1 MQPVILFIIIFI
13 GNIITVVILPIITVS
28 TVIGIVSNISDK
40 VQIGKISKFLK
51 SSVVWVLGT
60 AITIFVG
67 VLSLEG
73 TLTSSVDG
81 LSAKG
86 IKAVAANVIPV
97 LGKALSDSVD
107 TVLGCTILL
116 KNAVG
121 VVGMLVLVSICI
133 MPIIKL
139 SVLTISYNLTT
150 AIAEPI
156 ADKRIVKLLE
166 QITGT
171 FKLLLAV
178 TFFVSILLIIGLAL
192 TLKISNAGMMYR

>member
-1 MQPVILFIIIFI
+1 MLFIIIFI
-13 GNIITVVILPIITVS
+13 GNIITIAILPIITVS
-28 TVIGIVSNISDK
+28 TIIGIVSNISDK

-51 SSVVWVLGT
+51 SSVIWVLGT
-60 AITIFVG
+60 AITIFIG

-121 VVGMLVLVSICI
+121 VVGMVVIVSICI
-133 MPIIKL
+133 IPIIKL

-192 TLKISNAGMMYR
+192 TLKISNTGMMYR

>member
-1 MQPVILFIIIFI
+1 M
-13 GNIITVVILPIITVS
+13 S
-28 TVIGIVSNISDK
+28 TIIGIVSNISDK

-51 SSVVWVLGT
+51 SSVIWVLGT
-60 AITIFVG
+60 AITIFIG

-86 IKAVAANVIPV
+86 IKAVTANVIPV

-121 VVGMLVLVSICI
+121 VVGMVVIVSICI
-133 MPIIKL
+133 IPIIKL

-192 TLKISNAGMMYR
+192 TLKISNTGMMYR

>member
-1 MQPVILFIIIFI
+1 MI
-13 GNIITVVILPIITVS
+13 
-28 TVIGIVSNISDK
+28 
-40 VQIGKISKFLK
+40 
-51 SSVVWVLGT
+51 
-60 AITIFVG
+60 
-67 VLSLEG
+67 
-73 TLTSSVDG
+73 
-81 LSAKG
+81 
-86 IKAVAANVIPV
+86 
-97 LGKALSDSVD
+97 
-107 TVLGCTILL
+107 
-116 KNAVG
+116 
-121 VVGMLVLVSICI
+121 VLVSICI

>member
-1 MQPVILFIIIFI
+1 
-13 GNIITVVILPIITVS
+13 
-28 TVIGIVSNISDK
+28 
-40 VQIGKISKFLK
+40 
-51 SSVVWVLGT
+51 
-60 AITIFVG
+60 
-67 VLSLEG
+67 
-73 TLTSSVDG
+73 
-81 LSAKG
+81 
-86 IKAVAANVIPV
+86 
-97 LGKALSDSVD
+97 
-107 TVLGCTILL
+107 
-116 KNAVG
+116 
-121 VVGMLVLVSICI
+121 MLVLVSICI